1 MIHWWLVFLGGGLG
15 SLFRFA
21 MARWLFQPG
30 LHFPWATFWTNLI
43 SCVVLGVLAGL
54 RLKGIL
60 QPNAQ
65 YLLMTGFCG
74 GFSTFST
81 LSLEAWN
88 LLEQQYLT
96 LALLYVLLSVV
107 LGVLM
112 IFCGIKAVM
121 LLELG

>member
-1 MIHWWLVFLGGGLG
+1 MHWWLVFLGGGLG

-21 MARWLFQPG
+21 MARWLAQPG
-30 LHFPWATFWTNLI
+30 PHFPWATFWTNLI
-43 SCVVLGVLAGL
+43 SCVVLGILAGL
-54 RLKGIL
+54 RLKGLL

-81 LSLEAWN
+81 LSLEAWH
-88 LLEQQYLT
+88 LLEQQHLT
-96 LALLYVLLSVV
+96 LALLYVFLSAV

-121 LLELG
+121 MLGAV

>member
-1 MIHWWLVFLGGGLG
+1 
-15 SLFRFA
+15 
-21 MARWLFQPG
+21 
-30 LHFPWATFWTNLI
+30 
-43 SCVVLGVLAGL
+43 
-54 RLKGIL
+54 L

-81 LSLEAWN
+81 LSLEAWS
-88 LLEQQYLT
+88 LLEQHHLT

-121 LLELG
+121 FL

>member
-1 MIHWWLVFLGGGLG
+1 MMHWWLVFLGGGLG
-15 SLFRFA
+15 SLVRFA
-21 MARWLFQPG
+21 MARWLVQPG
-30 LHFPWATFWTNLI
+30 LYFPWATFWTNLI
-43 SCVVLGVLAGL
+43 SCAVLGVLAGL
-54 RLKGIL
+54 RLKGLL

-81 LSLEAWN
+81 LSLEAWS
-88 LLEQQYLT
+88 LLEQQHLT

-112 IFCGIKAVM
+112 IFCGIKAAM
-121 LLELG
+121 FL

>member
-1 MIHWWLVFLGGGLG
+1 MMHWWLVFLGGGLG
-15 SLFRFA
+15 SLVRFA
-21 MARWLFQPG
+21 MARWLVQPG

-43 SCVVLGVLAGL
+43 SCAVLGVLAGL
-54 RLKGIL
+54 RLKGLL

-81 LSLEAWN
+81 LSLEAWS
-88 LLEQQYLT
+88 LLEQQHLT

-112 IFCGIKAVM
+112 IFCGIKAAM
-121 LLELG
+121 FL